1 MAQDDYSN
9 LLQSVAAV
17 THGMYGPPFLIAQRP
32 VVAAVED
39 AARSVHNHVVWMM
52 RDYVSKGMDPRPEGE
67 DSQATD
73 KAHWIKMVENL
84 IEALMAYQEA
94 LSDSLDM
101 TLQMDELRAESTL
114 KEAKQRRTRK
124 SHRR

>member
-52 RDYVSKGMDPRPEGE
+52 RDYVSKGMDPKISSKLSWR
-67 DSQATD
+67 T
-73 KAHWIKMVENL
+73 KRHCL
-84 IEALMAYQEA
+84 IH
-94 LSDSLDM
+94 SI
-101 TLQMDELRAESTL
+101 
-114 KEAKQRRTRK
+114 
-124 SHRR
+124 